1 MGENSHSLAPGTVL
15 QRYTIDKTLN
25 AGGFGIVYLAV
36 EQESNHLV
44 VIKEYLPTKIACR
57 GQNNQVILTN
67 EDNRDRFQEGWKLFI
82 HESNALQKLNHHTIV
97 HVSNFFE
104 ANNTLYMVMDYKPG
118 ENLQSYITKRNGNL
132 SETFLL
138 TIFPPLLDGLRLV
151 HEAGLLHLDIKPGNI
166 HIQPGGDPIL
176 LDFGGVHRMQMSRQF
191 QPRSVITEGFSPIE
205 QYERNG
211 YIGPWTDIYAI
222 GATMRSCIEGTSPP
236 SAQKRQEKDSLKP
249 AIAAFK
255 RRYSQ
260 SFLIAID
267 WAMELDPTLRPQCVD
282 DMLAAFDQCM
292 LEAATREQSN
302 VFSRLVG
309 NLRWT
314 K

>member
-1 MGENSHSLAPGTVL
+1 MSENLCKLPAGTVL
-15 QRYTIDKTLN
+15 DRYTIEKTLSS
-25 AGGFGIVYLAV
+25 GGFSIVYLAV
-36 EQESNHLV
+36 DQTTQLFV
-44 VIKEYLPTKIACR
+44 VIKEYFPLKIAHR
-57 GQNNQVILTN
+57 EQNNRVVITN
-67 EDNRDRFQEGWKLFI
+67 EDQIDRFKEGWKLFI
-82 HESNALQKLNHHTIV
+82 HEANALRKLNHPTIV
-97 HVSNFFE
+97 NVSNFFE

-118 ENLQSYITKRNGNL
+118 ENLQSYIRKHNGNL
-132 SETFLL
+132 SEIFLL

-151 HEAGLLHLDIKPGNI
+151 HEAGMLHLDIKPGNI

-222 GATMRSCIEGTSPP
+222 GATIRSCIEGTSPP
-236 SAQKRQEKDSLKP
+236 SAQKRQEKDRLKP
-249 AIAAFK
+249 AIVAFK
-255 RRYSQ
+255 RKYSR
-260 SFLIAID
+260 SFLIALD

-292 LEAATREQSN
+292 LEAATRANSN
-302 VFSRLVG
+302 VFTRLVG